1 MEPNRPVEPTY
12 YNSLY
17 RHGVDEKR
25 RVQIPAK
32 WRPAKSGIE
41 FTLILW
47 PKSQEGSCLRILPP
61 EEMAELMRDIDAMP
75 NGDPNKVVL
84 KRFIGSESVQVTLD
98 KAGRIC
104 LPEEMALAAGIRDEA
119 VLVGLLDRFEIWN
132 PQRYEKVR
140 SGGCCN
146 GPGSLQDDGIIMS
159 LGRLLTNGKSLVTF
173 RDSAGHYRMRP
184 RNLLPKFG
192 SGKNPFSN
200 STPQP
205 ARADASAVPAGT
217 F

>member
-1 MEPNRPVEPTY
+1 MDANATSAPTY

-32 WRPAKSGIE
+32 WRPAESGTE
-41 FTLILW
+41 FTLIVW
-47 PKSQEGSCLRILPP
+47 PKAKEGPCLRVLPP
-61 EEMAELMRDIDAMP
+61 QEMAELMRDIDAMP

-104 LPEEMALAAGIRDEA
+104 LPEEMSKAAGIADAA

-132 PQRYEKVR
+132 PERYEKVR
-140 SGGCCN
+140 
-146 GPGSLQDDGIIMS
+146 
-159 LGRLLTNGKSLVTF
+159 
-173 RDSAGHYRMRP
+173 A
-184 RNLLPKFG
+184 
-192 SGKNPFSN
+192 
-200 STPQP
+200 
-205 ARADASAVPAGT
+205 ADAIMAQEA
-217 F
+217 FKLME